1 LSPGKGKK
9 IHDFREGDLI
19 SKVKGQALEVG
30 LLKNAR
36 WVNPMLCFT
45 LGNVNIPENMID
57 GVHILAAN
65 DLVKTLL
72 SLDRSL

>member
-1 LSPGKGKK
+1 
-9 IHDFREGDLI
+9 
-19 SKVKGQALEVG
+19 VKGQALEVKS
-30 LLKNAR
+30 LKNAR

-45 LGNVNIPENMID
+45 RGDVNISGNMID

-72 SLDRSL
+72 RLDRSL